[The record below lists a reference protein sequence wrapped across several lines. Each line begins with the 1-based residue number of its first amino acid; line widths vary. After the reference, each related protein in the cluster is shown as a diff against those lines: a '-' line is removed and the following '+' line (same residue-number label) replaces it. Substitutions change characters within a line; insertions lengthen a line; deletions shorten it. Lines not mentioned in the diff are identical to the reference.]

1 MCALKQLFSVKAF
14 SNWEQWNVIPK
25 CVLLIW
31 SFKWFLNEDLYLHLS
46 HFSIPSCAGKDL
58 DCPARNPYH
67 SPQTLQSFSA
77 INLNVHKPF
86 IWNLYFNVV
95 LHLIFS
101 GILMP
106 YMPCHYAVSYWFH
119 VQKQIETN
127 HRQAVI
133 SLTAGTKKSRK
144 KRSAQLC
151 DNLIFLLLE
160 LFCVQEPHVKI
171 LLRELYI
178 VCTYVIYKIYINC

>member
-1 MCALKQLFSVKAF
+1 MLVLISLSVLIEYTLFAEELKCFMYKLNVCPQKTLLCKSFIKLRT
-14 SNWEQWNVIPK
+14 VIPK

-31 SFKWFLNEDLYLHLS
+31 SFKWFLNEDLHLYLS

-77 INLNVHKPF
+77 INLNVHKLF

-106 YMPCHYAVSYWFH
+106 NISSSCFSDLRTVS
-119 VQKQIETN
+119 I
-127 HRQAVI
+127 
-133 SLTAGTKKSRK
+133 
-144 KRSAQLC
+144 
-151 DNLIFLLLE
+151 IF
-160 LFCVQEPHVKI
+160 FSFAS
-171 LLRELYI
+171 
-178 VCTYVIYKIYINC
+178 T